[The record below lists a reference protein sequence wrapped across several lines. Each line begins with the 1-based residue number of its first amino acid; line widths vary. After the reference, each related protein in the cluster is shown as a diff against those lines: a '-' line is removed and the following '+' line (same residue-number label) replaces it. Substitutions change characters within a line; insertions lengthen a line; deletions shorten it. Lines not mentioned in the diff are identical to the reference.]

1 MTRPVA
7 LVFGTRPEAIKM
19 APLAAELG
27 RRRPVS
33 IVVTAQHRALLDGVL
48 RTFDLVP
55 DVDLDL
61 MQPGQSLT
69 DLGGRALMALGRAFE
84 ALQPAAVLVH
94 GDTTTTLAASVA
106 GYYAGVPVGHVEA
119 GLRTGDLRRPFPEEG
134 NRRVTAAVADWH
146 FCPTE
151 QARRNLLREGVDD
164 ARIVVTGNTVIDALH
179 AALPRARAL
188 GRPAGLPPLEGRLL
202 LVTAHRRE
210 SQGEGLASLCRA
222 LLALVGMYADLQVVY
237 PLHPNPAVEAV
248 AREVLIHPRIHLI
261 PPQEYLP
268 FLWLL
273 DRCDLVLTD
282 SGGLQEEAPALGR
295 PVLVA
300 RDVTE
305 RPEAVAAGTV
315 RLVGTDAARVVAEI
329 SRLFDDRTAYEA
341 MARAVNPYGDGTAS
355 RRIAD
360 FLEERL
366 PARTQ
371 SAGEKELPGVA

>member
-1 MTRPVA
+1 MNRPVA

-61 MQPGQSLT
+61 MLPGQSLT

-84 ALQPAAVLVH
+84 ALRPAAVLVH

-134 NRRVTAAVADWH
+134 NRRVAAAVADWH
-146 FCPTE
+146 FCPTS
-151 QARRNLLREGVDD
+151 QARENLLGEGVDD
-164 ARIVVTGNTVIDALH
+164 ARIIVAGNTVIDALQ

-188 GRPAGLPPLEGRLL
+188 GRPPELPPLDGRLL

-210 SQGEGLASLCRA
+210 AQGEGLASLCRA
-222 LLALVGMYADLQVVY
+222 LLELVGTYADLRVVY
-237 PLHPNPAVEAV
+237 PLHPNPAVGAV
-248 AREVLIHPRIHLI
+248 ARTLLVHPRIHLI

-315 RLVGTDAARVVAEI
+315 RLVGTDAARVVAEV
-329 SRLFDDRTAYEA
+329 SRLLDDRTAYEA
-341 MARAVNPYGDGTAS
+341 MARALNPYGDGTAS
-355 RRIAD
+355 QRIAD

-366 PARTQ
+366 P
-371 SAGEKELPGVA
+371 LP